1 MDDESEIL
9 LSHALAYGIYGTDR
23 SYKAGRIAAMS
34 SHSLNEGK
42 INSFIAAVFLPLNR
56 MKAQYPILQRFPILL
71 PYFWIKR
78 IVRYLKG
85 NVKKGHAGLQRDQR
99 TGLPGNEAF
108 LYRGRRRT
116 AGSEKPLTDNHR
128 VI

>member
-1 MDDESEIL
+1 MGGNAMDDESEIL

-23 SYKAGRIAAMS
+23 SYKAGRIAAMF

-42 INSFIAAVFLPLNR
+42 INSFIAAVFIPLNR

-78 IVRYLKG
+78 IVHYLKG

-108 LYRGRRRT
+108 LYRGGVGPQEAKSR
-116 AGSEKPLTDNHR
+116 
-128 VI
+128 